1 MMSKSNIIEIGPLV
15 PAFEEE
21 KIVILF
27 GPTATN
33 ELREISVIHE
43 FQETP
48 NNSLHK
54 GNKLHIG
61 NQEYIIEEV
70 GSEANKNLEELG
82 HISVYFRS
90 GQNEV
95 LPGAIVVSPEV
106 FPTLAVGDSI
116 QF

>member
-1 MMSKSNIIEIGPLV
+1 MTISKIMEIGPLV

-43 FQETP
+43 FQDVP
-48 NNSLHK
+48 NNALTK
-54 GNKLHIG
+54 GNTLLIG
-61 NQEYIIEEV
+61 EQAYTIEEV
-70 GSEANKNLEELG
+70 CSDANKNLEELG

-95 LPGAIVVSPEV
+95 LPGAIVVSPEI
-106 FPTLAVGDSI
+106 FPTITVGDSI

>member
-1 MMSKSNIIEIGPLV
+1 MTISKIIEIGPLV

-43 FQETP
+43 FQDPP
-48 NNSLHK
+48 NNTLSK
-54 GNKLHIG
+54 GNTLLIG
-61 NQEYIIEEV
+61 KQAYIIEEV
-70 GSEANKNLEELG
+70 GTEANKNLEELG
-82 HISVYFRS
+82 HISIYFRS
-90 GQNEV
+90 GKNEV
-95 LPGAIVVSPEV
+95 LPGAVVVSPEI
-106 FPTLAVGDSI
+106 FPTITVGDSI

>member
-1 MMSKSNIIEIGPLV
+1 MKK
-15 PAFEEE
+15 

-43 FQETP
+43 FQDAP
-48 NNSLHK
+48 NNSLTK
-54 GNKLHIG
+54 GNTLLIG
-61 NQEYIIEEV
+61 EQVYTIEEV
-70 GSEANKNLEELG
+70 GTDANKNLEELG

-106 FPTLAVGDSI
+106 FPTITVGDSI

>member
-1 MMSKSNIIEIGPLV
+1 MTISKIMEIGPLV

-43 FQETP
+43 FQDVP
-48 NNSLHK
+48 NNALTK
-54 GNKLHIG
+54 GNTLLIG
-61 NQEYIIEEV
+61 EQAYRIEEV
-70 GSEANKNLEELG
+70 GSDANKNLEELG

-95 LPGAIVVSPEV
+95 LPGAIVVSPEI
-106 FPTLAVGDSI
+106 FPTITVGDSI

>member
-1 MMSKSNIIEIGPLV
+1 MTISKIMEIGPLV

-21 KIVILF
+21 NCYFIR
-27 GPTATN
+27 PTATN

-43 FQETP
+43 FQDAP
-48 NNSLHK
+48 NNALTK
-54 GNKLHIG
+54 GNTLLIG
-61 NQEYIIEEV
+61 EQVYTIEEV
-70 GSEANKNLEELG
+70 GTDANKNLEELG

-106 FPTLAVGDSI
+106 FPTITVGDSI

>member
-1 MMSKSNIIEIGPLV
+1 MTISKIMEIGPLV

-43 FQETP
+43 FQDVP
-48 NNSLHK
+48 NNALTK
-54 GNKLHIG
+54 GNTLLIG
-61 NQEYIIEEV
+61 EQAYTIEAV
-70 GSEANKNLEELG
+70 GSDANKNLEELG

-95 LPGAIVVSPEV
+95 LPGAIVVSPEI
-106 FPTLAVGDSI
+106 FPTITVGDSI

>member
-1 MMSKSNIIEIGPLV
+1 MTISKIMEIGPLV

-43 FQETP
+43 FQDVP
-48 NNSLHK
+48 NNALNK
-54 GNKLHIG
+54 GNTLLIG
-61 NQEYIIEEV
+61 EQEYTIEEV
-70 GSEANKNLEELG
+70 GSDANKNLEELG

-95 LPGAIVVSPEV
+95 LPGAVVVSPEV
-106 FPTLAVGDSI
+106 FPTMTIGDSI

>member
-1 MMSKSNIIEIGPLV
+1 MTISKIMEIGPLV

-43 FQETP
+43 FQDVP
-48 NNSLHK
+48 NNALTK
-54 GNKLHIG
+54 GNTLLIG
-61 NQEYIIEEV
+61 EQTYTIEEV
-70 GSEANKNLEELG
+70 SSDANKNLEELG

-95 LPGAIVVSPEV
+95 LPGAIVVSPEI
-106 FPTLAVGDSI
+106 FPTITVGDSI

>member
-1 MMSKSNIIEIGPLV
+1 MSPLLKKK
-15 PAFEEE
+15 

-43 FQETP
+43 FQDAP
-48 NNSLHK
+48 NNALTK
-54 GNKLHIG
+54 GNTLLIG
-61 NQEYIIEEV
+61 EQVYTIEEV
-70 GSEANKNLEELG
+70 GTDANKNLEELG

-106 FPTLAVGDSI
+106 FPTITVGDSI

>member
-1 MMSKSNIIEIGPLV
+1 MTISKIMEIGPLV

-43 FQETP
+43 FQDAP
-48 NNSLHK
+48 NNALTK
-54 GNKLHIG
+54 GNTLLIDE
-61 NQEYIIEEV
+61 QVYTIEEV
-70 GSEANKNLEELG
+70 GTDANKNLEELG

-106 FPTLAVGDSI
+106 FPTITVGDSI

>member
-1 MMSKSNIIEIGPLV
+1 MTISKIMEIGPLV

-43 FQETP
+43 FQDAP
-48 NNSLHK
+48 NNALTK
-54 GNKLHIG
+54 GNTLLIG
-61 NQEYIIEEV
+61 EQVYRIEEV
-70 GSEANKNLEELG
+70 GTDANKNLEELG

-106 FPTLAVGDSI
+106 FPTITVGDSI

>member
-1 MMSKSNIIEIGPLV
+1 MTISKIMEIGPLV

-43 FQETP
+43 FQDAP
-48 NNSLHK
+48 NNALTK
-54 GNKLHIG
+54 GNTLLIG
-61 NQEYIIEEV
+61 EQVYTIVEV
-70 GSEANKNLEELG
+70 GTDANKNLEELG

-106 FPTLAVGDSI
+106 FPTITVGDSI

>member
-1 MMSKSNIIEIGPLV
+1 MTISKIMEIGPLV

-43 FQETP
+43 FQDAP
-48 NNSLHK
+48 NNALTK
-54 GNKLHIG
+54 GNTLLIG
-61 NQEYIIEEV
+61 EQVYTIEKV
-70 GSEANKNLEELG
+70 GTDANKNLEELG

-106 FPTLAVGDSI
+106 FPTITVGDSI

>member
-1 MMSKSNIIEIGPLV
+1 MTISKIMEIGPLV

-43 FQETP
+43 FQDAP
-48 NNSLHK
+48 NNALTK
-54 GNKLHIG
+54 GNTLLIG
-61 NQEYIIEEV
+61 EQVYIIEEV
-70 GSEANKNLEELG
+70 GTDANKNLEELG

-106 FPTLAVGDSI
+106 FPTITVGDSI

>member
-1 MMSKSNIIEIGPLV
+1 MAISKIMEIGPLV

-43 FQETP
+43 FQDVP
-48 NNSLHK
+48 NNALTK
-54 GNKLHIG
+54 GNTLLIG
-61 NQEYIIEEV
+61 EQEYIIEEV
-70 GSEANKNLEELG
+70 GSDANKNLEELG

-95 LPGAIVVSPEV
+95 LPGAVVVSPEV
-106 FPTLAVGDSI
+106 FPTMKIGDSI

>member
-1 MMSKSNIIEIGPLV
+1 MTISKIMEIGPLV

-43 FQETP
+43 FQDVP
-48 NNSLHK
+48 NNALTK
-54 GNKLHIG
+54 GNILLIG
-61 NQEYIIEEV
+61 EQEYTIEEV
-70 GSEANKNLEELG
+70 GSDANKNLEELG

-95 LPGAIVVSPEV
+95 LPGAVVVSPEV
-106 FPTLAVGDSI
+106 FPTMTIGDSI

>member
-1 MMSKSNIIEIGPLV
+1 MTISKIMEIGSLV

-43 FQETP
+43 FQDAP
-48 NNSLHK
+48 NNALTK
-54 GNKLHIG
+54 GNTLLIG
-61 NQEYIIEEV
+61 EQVYTIEEV
-70 GSEANKNLEELG
+70 GTEANKNLEELG

-90 GQNEV
+90 EQNEV
-95 LPGAIVVSPEV
+95 LPGAIIVSPEV
-106 FPTLAVGDSI
+106 FPTITVGDSI

>member
-1 MMSKSNIIEIGPLV
+1 MTISKIMEIGPLV

-43 FQETP
+43 FQDAP
-48 NNSLHK
+48 NNALTK
-54 GNKLHIG
+54 GNTLLIG
-61 NQEYIIEEV
+61 EQVYTIGEV
-70 GSEANKNLEELG
+70 GTDANKNLEELG

-106 FPTLAVGDSI
+106 FPTITVGDSI

>member
-1 MMSKSNIIEIGPLV
+1 MAISKIMEIGPLV

-43 FQETP
+43 FQDVP
-48 NNSLHK
+48 NNALTK
-54 GNKLHIG
+54 GNTLLIG
-61 NQEYIIEEV
+61 EQEYIIEEV
-70 GSEANKNLEELG
+70 GSDANKNLEELG

-95 LPGAIVVSPEV
+95 LPGAVVVSPEV
-106 FPTLAVGDSI
+106 FPTMTIGDSI

>member
-1 MMSKSNIIEIGPLV
+1 MTISKIMEIGPLV

-43 FQETP
+43 FQDVP
-48 NNSLHK
+48 NNALTK
-54 GNKLHIG
+54 GKTLLIG
-61 NQEYIIEEV
+61 EQEYTIEEV
-70 GSEANKNLEELG
+70 GSDANKNLEELG

-95 LPGAIVVSPEV
+95 LPGAVVVSPEV
-106 FPTLAVGDSI
+106 FPTMTIGDSI

>member
-1 MMSKSNIIEIGPLV
+1 MTISKIMEIGPLV

-43 FQETP
+43 FQDVP
-48 NNSLHK
+48 NNALTK
-54 GNKLHIG
+54 GNKLLIG
-61 NQEYIIEEV
+61 EQAYTIEEV
-70 GSEANKNLEELG
+70 GSDANKNLEELG

-95 LPGAIVVSPEV
+95 LPGAIVVSPEI
-106 FPTLAVGDSI
+106 FPTITVGDSI

>member
-1 MMSKSNIIEIGPLV
+1 MTKSKIMEIGPLV

-43 FQETP
+43 FEAAPQ
-48 NNSLHK
+48 SALSK
-54 GNKLHIG
+54 GNTLQFG
-61 NQEYIIEEV
+61 DQVYVIEKV
-70 GSEANKNLEELG
+70 GTEANKNLEELG
-82 HISVYFRS
+82 HISIYFRS

-106 FPTLAVGDSI
+106 FPTMAIGDTI

>member
-1 MMSKSNIIEIGPLV
+1 
-15 PAFEEE
+15 EEE

-43 FQETP
+43 FQDVP
-48 NNSLHK
+48 NNALTK
-54 GNKLHIG
+54 GNTLLIG
-61 NQEYIIEEV
+61 EQAYTIEEV
-70 GSEANKNLEELG
+70 GSDANKNLEELG

-95 LPGAIVVSPEV
+95 LPGAIVVSPEI
-106 FPTLAVGDSI
+106 FPTITVGDSI